1 MVRSVHQIDKMSH
14 RQLARSAYGAGSI
27 SQGILV
33 LVSPAKWLKQ
43 LEKLMKR
50 MSFRNMRMSFLV
62 VEASFLLLGFMRRS
76 LERYGGGC
84 WR

>member
-1 MVRSVHQIDKMSH
+1 M
-14 RQLARSAYGAGSI
+14 RQWQVAAGLTYGQVKKSYRRRK
-27 SQGILV
+27 LV

-50 MSFRNMRMSFLV
+50 MSFRNTWMSFLV

-76 LERYGGGC
+76 LEQYDGGC